1 MDSERTKPL
10 PNITF
15 RLMAFFL
22 ALHRRFVDV
31 RKPLERAGIKEG
43 QTILDFGCGPGH
55 YTIAAARMV
64 GPKGKVYALDIHPL
78 AVRSVEKKA
87 KKASL
92 TNITTILSDRDTR
105 LPDQSI
111 DIALAYDMI
120 HMVEDKQA
128 LAREL
133 HRVLKPNGLL
143 SVIVGHIKVKDV
155 LPILEQDGLFSL
167 RDRHGRL
174 INLNK
179 GKTSR

>member
-1 MDSERTKPL
+1 MSSERTKPL

-31 RKPLERAGIKEG
+31 RKPLQSAGIKEG
-43 QTILDFGCGPGH
+43 QTILDFGCGPGF
-55 YTIAAARMV
+55 YAIAAAKLV

-78 AVRSVEKKA
+78 AMQSVQKKA
-87 KKASL
+87 KNAGL

-120 HMVEDKQA
+120 HMVQDKQA
-128 LAREL
+128 LLREL
-133 HRVLKPNGLL
+133 HRILKPDGVL
-143 SVIVGHIKVKDV
+143 SVIVGHIKVEDV
-155 LPILEQDGLFSL
+155 LKILEQDSLFSI
-167 RDRHGRL
+167 RDRQGRL
-174 INLNK
+174 INLKK
-179 GKTSR
+179 GKVS